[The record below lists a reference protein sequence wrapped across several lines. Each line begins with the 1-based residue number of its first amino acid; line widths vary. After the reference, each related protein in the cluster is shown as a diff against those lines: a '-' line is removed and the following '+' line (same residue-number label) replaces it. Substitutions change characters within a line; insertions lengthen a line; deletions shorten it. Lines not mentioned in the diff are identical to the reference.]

1 MRTHYLMKEWTHT
14 HYLKMQSKMCNLIP
28 QLLSLRIIWKMMQK
42 RVGEIKQWEMAKIMF
57 SQCSLTWI
65 KRLG

>member
-1 MRTHYLMKEWTHT
+1 
-14 HYLKMQSKMCNLIP
+14 MCNLIP